1 MQYLSFNQNLP
12 ATVDMTKWL
21 KTKRK
26 KKSNQNRPTED
37 ADIGIIRHGLKNI
50 YINIFNK
57 LQEKME
63 NFNRELESI
72 KENQIEISSF
82 KVQTL
87 KRWI

>member
-1 MQYLSFNQNLP
+1 
-12 ATVDMTKWL
+12 
-21 KTKRK
+21 
-26 KKSNQNRPTED
+26 
-37 ADIGIIRHGLKNI
+37 
-50 YINIFNK
+50 
-57 LQEKME
+57 ME